1 MKTFLHVGCGPQ
13 NKSRLKG
20 FNSAEWHEVR
30 FDIDP
35 SVDPDI
41 EGTLTDMHAVGTG
54 SVDAVYSSH
63 NIEHVFPHEVHA
75 VLLEFHR
82 VLKDDGIVVLTC
94 PDLCSVCQAVASDR
108 LHETLYVAPAG
119 PIAPIDI
126 LYGHRAAIANG
137 KIYMAH
143 KTGFTYSTLT
153 GAFYEAGFKFNV
165 GAARPSSYDLWIVAF
180 KQLMPNDE
188 AMKIAMN
195 YLP

>member
-1 MKTFLHVGCGPQ
+1 M
-13 NKSRLKG
+13 
-20 FNSAEWHEVR
+20 
-30 FDIDP
+30 
-35 SVDPDI
+35 
-41 EGTLTDMHAVGTG
+41 
-54 SVDAVYSSH
+54 
-63 NIEHVFPHEVHA
+63 
-75 VLLEFHR
+75 
-82 VLKDDGIVVLTC
+82 
-94 PDLCSVCQAVASDR
+94 
-108 LHETLYVAPAG
+108 APAG

-137 KIYMAH
+137 KIDMAH

-165 GAARPSSYDLWIVAF
+165 GAARPSKSHDLWIVAF